1 MNNSDLNTM
10 KKVTFLKSIL
20 FVFIFLQSL
29 LSVAQKQVDFSARYD
44 KDINGDIIL
53 IGNNILNRQSIAT
66 PSDDPNTANNDL
78 EKLNS
83 DNDYLMNYVNIS
95 PEAGVYNSSSA
106 TLTLPDPLCSRIVYA
121 GLYWSA
127 VTRGDESITDVKF
140 KMPTG
145 GYNNVKGT
153 VIHDT
158 GTGLIGS
165 SKPYTS
171 YADVTTLIKSLATTS
186 ASGTYT
192 VANVSTAQGTN
203 NSPTLKTGL
212 SAGWSLFIVYENVY
226 YPRKSI
232 TSFDGFWVINE
243 DNNVTIPVSGFRTI
257 PKGPVKA
264 KFAFSAIE
272 GDRGIGGDY
281 LSINNVKMT
290 PPERPDEYF
299 TEYDIKQRYVWR
311 NGRWVLEDYYVAK
324 QVLKNNFFN
333 STVTSM
339 GSVVSARNPSSTNTL
354 GFDAGVFEIDN
365 PINDTKNA
373 PGGSVL
379 DNNKTSAN
387 IFLGSD
393 GDLYYFYFTAFAV
406 EIIAP
411 DIVLTKAVLDK
422 DDKPAGGADV
432 RPGDDLK
439 YTISFQNKGNDDAKN
454 FTITDQLPA
463 NVKFDITKDILLPL
477 PKGVTHN
484 YDAATRTIV
493 FTVNKDLVKA
503 KGGLYT
509 IKFRV
514 KVANCDELTE
524 PCSNIIKN
532 IAYSKYNGVINTDS
546 FGDGSFDSTTGCD
559 RSPSTTNFL
568 VGLDKCV
575 FKETVSLCGTSIDIK
590 GPNGFPVYT
599 WKDPTGATVGG
610 NNQTITATKLGTYV
624 VVASGANPCVDI
636 TKTFEVIDPL
646 SSKESNPINEYADNI
661 DSTTKLPY
669 ICVNNG
675 KPFPKIFLCGKNDT
689 RDLTIKLT
697 AFKSI
702 VWQETKTVSPTLP
715 DSCPNETAAATWTTV
730 KNGNTF
736 TADRPGFFKVIINFT
751 DVCFSTYYFNVYQNP
766 LDPKATVRNITCDTK
781 GRITVTNPSIGSGY
795 EYSLDGITYGSSN
808 VFDNLAAGDYTVSIK
823 QTVPVTTANSKLCDF
838 KVTASVLNQ
847 IFTTTVLTTNPLCA
861 GEKGSIKV
869 TANDVNKQYQ
879 FIVYKQGTTNIV
891 GDTGLIDDN
900 FKNFEGID
908 PGKYDVVTKTS
919 DGCYKKESVE
929 IFAKELKAT
938 ASLTKNL
945 TCGSGEITVVASGGT
960 PVVGT
965 PPYYYYFINGSTT
978 AVTNPIIPVP
988 TAGPY
993 NIVVVDASGCRVTLP
1008 TINVV
1013 EVAKPTYTVTK
1024 TDIKCYG
1031 DKSGEIKFNITKANG
1046 YTLAYSI
1053 DNGVTFT
1060 TNGTFSNLAA
1070 GTYIPVIKYSLGG
1083 QVCTETATI
1092 ITITEPA
1099 TALTASGGV
1108 AELAGCGTANTGK
1121 LRFTNPQGGTTPYEY
1136 SFDGGASFQNLP
1148 EKYVAPGTYTL
1159 VIRDKGGCT
1168 FTIPAVILDPK
1179 PADPIIDEN
1188 VNTTYNCDGSA
1199 TATVKVTTPTSTTGT
1214 TYTYE
1219 YYLKTG
1225 SGTPVANTPID
1236 NNIFTNV
1243 PSGTH
1248 TVIVKYN
1255 VQTVSSYSNLLQ
1267 EDFGKGGFTTTPGI
1281 NPAYCFEDESTTHL
1295 APGYKCNKD
1304 KWIND
1309 GEYAVASAIET
1320 VFGSWIVA
1328 KDHTLP
1334 KDPKG
1339 RFLCVN
1345 VGGSAGI
1352 GGILYSKPIT
1362 DVLPNQ
1368 PVIISLW
1375 AENLIRASKSTLN
1388 DPKLTI
1394 QLVNNLNGIGGS
1406 ETIVA
1411 TTDTTNPWVVPKSE
1425 KWEYKQ
1431 LELNPGTYKN
1441 LSFVIRSYSD
1451 EFNGNDVLID
1461 DIWVR
1466 QIPKSCGNERSFP
1479 IIIDSSKAFNS
1490 TQPTVQNAL
1499 CNGGDGSIQINAQNF
1514 DPINGFYYSTDNGVT
1529 FINATT
1535 SPVKVT
1541 LPAGDYKVIVKN
1553 DVAGTCQFP
1562 FNAKVTAPTAVTVTA
1577 TVTTKPTCT
1586 NGATITAVASNGTP
1600 GYEYELRKPDGTVVV
1615 AFKTSAVFNNVAS
1628 GSYVVVAR
1636 DINKCTS
1643 SASATVVID
1652 TPTPPVATLDS
1663 ASDLCYD
1670 SVNKAKLVV
1679 SVTGGTG
1686 TLSYSLDGAPGQ
1698 NTNTFTNVIPGTH
1711 NIVVTD
1717 SNNCTATIAGIIIAK
1732 ELNATPTVSKTLDC
1746 SATTPNATIDV
1757 VITEGTAPYTYIVK
1771 KDSGS
1776 YGTSVNVTAN
1786 AFSYSASAAGV
1797 YTFSIKDATGCEKI
1811 ISATINSIVNPT
1823 VDATPT
1829 QVTCFGLANGEV
1841 VLLGKGGS
1849 GGYTYSFNGSP
1860 FRTTSIYKNLSA
1872 GTAYPFEVKDSK
1884 GCVGLGTITL
1894 TQPTQL
1900 VATATPTTFTCS
1912 ATNVKQTATVTIA
1925 VPTTGT
1931 TPYTYSFDNGATP
1944 YLAGNTKTYTDNG
1957 TDQVIQ
1963 YAVQDK
1969 NGCIA
1974 TGTLTLKA
1982 LNTPTDLT
1990 FAAAA
1995 VTCDATT
2002 TTVTATATNGV
2013 GALTYEITAPTAAIA
2028 TNTTGVFAGLTPNTY
2043 NFKVTDA
2050 NGCFYTESYEIKA
2063 VTPIAVIGNKVS
2075 DVKCN
2080 GDANGEINFTV
2091 SGNATVGAYTYTITP
2106 ATGVA
2111 VKTNNTIN
2119 VKGLIAG
2126 SYKIDVKD
2134 DATGCIATTTV
2145 VIAQPAALTL
2155 TAVGTN
2161 VNCNNFLSQ
2170 ITATAGGGTANYE
2183 YAAVKTTT
2191 TAPTTYGT
2199 NPVIVDTNSGA
2210 DLVWDVYTKDAN
2222 GCTTFRTITIVLD
2235 ATPTVTAV
2243 VSNQCTATG
2252 TNFTI
2257 TATAGTTGVTPFT
2270 YSIDGTNFKTGNT
2283 FNVAPGTYTVTI
2295 KDKNGCTNTAAPIT
2309 VYPKLTTAATTKQL
2323 DCSTTPDG
2331 SITVTIAGGKANYSY
2346 TVKKGTA
2353 TASAPIT
2360 GVTGPTFT
2368 YPVLVANAGSYTFV
2382 ITDANGCKSTVTA
2395 TIDARTNPT
2404 LAIASQT
2411 DVTCNGL
2418 ATGSVTLIG
2427 SGGSGTGYTYSNDG
2441 TTYGVNATFTGL
2453 AAGSYTFYVKDSK
2466 ECTES
2471 FVVTIVE
2478 PNSLAVT
2485 ANVTGFTCSTTN
2497 VKQIATVTL
2506 TANAGTGTSPYTYS
2520 FDNGLNYLPG
2530 NTQTYTDTGADQ
2542 TVNYAI
2548 KDKNGCIVTGSLVLK
2563 ALNPPTDLTFAAAAV
2578 TCTATT
2584 TTVTA
2589 TATVASGT
2597 LKTPLTYQITSP
2609 TASATNTDGIFAGLA
2624 PNTYNF
2630 KVTDANG
2637 CFYTESFEVKP
2648 ATPITLSGNKLT
2660 DVKCFGDS
2668 TGSANYTVGGFAT
2681 TYSYTVNAGTA
2692 ITGKSAKT
2700 INLTALAAGNYAVV
2714 VTDEA
2719 TGCTATATVTIN
2731 QPASGLT
2738 ASIISN
2744 SNANCNVATS
2754 TVTVSASGGT
2764 ATYTYAFVQNNVVPV
2779 AANYSTVK
2787 TANLDPATNTEWDVW
2802 AKDANGCTFR
2812 VDVTIAFDPVPTVSA
2827 SATSQCLGSG
2837 TYTITALNTTT
2848 PATGIVSPITYS
2860 INNGTYQSGNT
2871 FTVTAAGDYII
2882 RMKDGNGCIAIS
2894 NTITVNPIL
2903 TLSAKLDKN
2912 ITCTLPADAKI
2923 TLTTNGGNGTYT
2935 YTATPN
2941 TGTFVAN
2948 VFTTS
2953 TPGSYTFTVTDT
2965 SASGCTAT
2973 TTTAIVIVAA
2983 VNPLITGTTPTQ
2995 TIKCNGDTTGA
3006 FSVQIDATKGQAP
3019 FTYSIDGGTTFQTSN
3034 TFTGLAAGTYTV
3046 TLKDGKGCL
3055 DTRNITIAEPTKI
3068 VIDFEKENIKCNPGS
3083 PTISQGSI
3091 TINGVTGGTANYNYY
3106 VTGINNYYKEE
3117 LNTPGAS
3124 VVFDIVDFGLYQIR
3138 VTDANGC
3145 QVTIDNVL
3153 IASAPDDLVINI
3165 INSANC
3171 VSGGTADVSIG
3182 TSLASAGP
3190 FSFNIYRGPGQFFTT
3205 NGSDGWQAESA
3216 VGSKATTF
3224 TGLLPGVTY
3233 TFVVYDS
3240 NTKCY
3245 YFETAAGP
3253 IPTNTSLTLTNVVE
3267 NNIKCFSDTYGSV
3280 NFDVRN
3286 GYTTPA
3292 PGSPVTVT
3300 YQVYEAFTNKL
3311 IAGAG
3316 ITVPV
3321 TIAPGATLNVTDL
3334 GASELTV
3341 GTYYVLVKEVTGP
3354 NAGCSAV
3361 SAEFNIKKSPSQ
3373 LLLTAS
3379 AIKKSN
3385 CNDLGVISAEAKDGT
3400 GPYTY
3405 QVVAAGTPT
3414 VATDWVTTAVFDRAG
3429 SIAGIDY
3436 DVYAKDAYG
3445 CIVNVPVTVLADA
3458 EPTID
3463 PVTSICYDGNEF
3475 TISIAGTV
3483 DPAIVGDATYSV
3495 NGSAFQ
3501 TGTDFTFN
3509 AAGTYNLVIKDGNGC
3524 TANVDYIV
3532 YPQLDLKAAITKELD
3547 CTGTPDAIITL
3558 TTTGGNTTSPA
3569 NYTYQVS
3576 YNGGP
3581 TSGASETYT
3590 ATLAGDYLFTVTDAN
3605 NATACT
3611 TTVSISVDAIPTPTI
3626 TPVVTDVSCNG
3637 GNDGT
3642 ITVDVTGGIGP
3653 YTYVLTSN
3661 PANTTGDLSG
3671 IYTGLVAGTTY
3682 QVTVTDAK
3690 SCDYVS
3696 GSIIVD
3702 QPTALDASAVVTTVL
3717 QCGPANAATEAV
3729 VTVTVV
3735 AGTGTSPYEY
3745 SFDGGTNFSSDATFR
3760 TFTAGPVNAIVKD
3773 AKGCLFT
3780 VPTVTVD
3787 ALDPPVITAITGT
3800 PIYCAPVAN
3809 TTSTVTISHSN
3820 GIGTISYAILEPASA
3835 TTNTS
3840 GATSGVFTGLAVGTY
3855 LFEVKD
3861 ANGCTA
3867 QQYYTVDPVVNVTVT
3882 GQVISGVKCFGES
3895 NGVVEFTVDNY
3906 VGTYS
3911 YSVNG
3916 IPVFSGQTTP
3926 KITLTG
3932 LPAGTQQI
3940 VVTDETSLCTATF
3953 TVTVTEPAKALSL
3966 VAKSDKNA
3974 NCNFGAKV
3982 SAIASDGTPGYT
3994 YAFALASD
4002 PAPAAGDYTTTNTA
4016 VLDATL
4022 GLNWIA
4028 YAKDVNGCTA
4038 QDLLTLVIDPLP
4050 TIDLLA
4056 NIYCY
4061 DGNPI
4066 TVTITG
4072 AGVGPL
4078 RYSIG
4083 NGYQSSPDFVLTAP
4097 KTYDFYVQDANG
4109 CIVTEKYT
4117 LNQELLLQ
4125 ATLTQDLTC
4134 DNNASITFL
4143 ATQGSLAYTTYEVD
4157 IDGAGYTTFTGTPYI
4172 ASTPGI
4178 YTFRVTDSAGCQAI
4192 SQEIIVTPKTTP
4204 TFTFTQTNVK
4214 CVGGNNGVIT
4224 ITAADG
4230 ITPYSYSINGA
4241 TAQASNVF
4249 KDLTAG
4255 TYTIEVK
4262 DAKGCFPVTKD
4273 VIITQPTALAA
4284 TIDVTTPLS
4293 CGAANATQPA
4303 IVTVTVDPTTGT
4315 APYKY
4320 SFDNGF
4326 NYTDVNT
4333 FETFKAGTVSAL
4345 VKDAND
4351 CTIAAAVTTT
4361 VDALDPPVITTITG
4375 TDIWCNP
4382 VANQTSTVTVTYTN
4396 GVGPLSFNIIEPTVG
4411 TPQTSNVFAGLV
4423 AGTYLFQVTDANDC
4437 TAQQYYTVDDVV
4449 NITVSGQVIK
4459 DVACVGDANGV
4470 IEFKAANFKGGF
4482 TPVLTPSPATMTM
4495 TTTGDTVTITGLIAD
4510 SYTLRV
4516 TDNITNCFADATV
4529 VVKQPTALILV
4540 PVSNVN
4546 ATCNTDALVT
4556 VAASGGTPVYLYAF
4570 VGAGVIPTPT
4580 DYSAVAN
4587 KVLDKTIT
4595 NWDVYVK
4602 DNNNCSTFINV
4613 TTATAPLPSGITI
4626 SGLSQCPTATGDYT
4640 FTVDVASG
4648 VAPYEYSIGSGFQ
4661 TSPTFTVTSSGDYDV
4676 TVKDANECEVT
4687 IPALVSILAPLNL
4700 QAIATTLP
4708 SCDTN
4713 NGVINATVTGGSGTG
4728 NYRFTIDGG
4737 VVQNADSFS
4746 FAGLAP
4752 GAHIVSVRDVFT
4764 NCIAEITVNLEIA
4777 TPITNL
4783 TVTKTDISCNGGNN
4797 GTITATIGA
4806 TSVGVNDNPVY
4817 TYEYFGTTIGGT
4829 AVSGSATPNNVFENL
4844 RAGDYTVTVRSGR
4857 GCVASKD
4864 IRLIQPAAIVV
4875 PTPVVTQFGC
4885 TAGTNGANYA
4895 TITVSGVTGGSS
4907 NYVIYEFSK
4916 GTTIVQTSASNVYTE
4931 ADYAGGSYTVK
4942 VYDDNNC
4949 IGSTTTV
4956 IIDQYIALDKITI
4969 DKVGITCR
4977 DLESITATAVDVAG
4991 NPVTGIEYTLADD
5004 AGVPLQA
5011 VNTTGVFNNLNVGN
5025 YIITAFNSITGC
5037 SIQAVHYVNDPKT
5050 FELQAV
5056 KTSDV
5061 ICFGSNEGA
5070 VTITLID
5077 TQVLPT
5083 DDAGAFSYTVTG
5095 PTPSSGTSATA
5106 GPLNLTNL
5114 TAGEYTFTATLVAT
5128 PYCSVRTV
5136 FTIDQPVAE
5145 LTLVETHTEIT
5156 CITGNNDGSISVSAS
5171 GGWGSE
5177 YQYEVL
5183 KDGTPFSAYSNVTD
5197 YTDLTAGVYTV
5208 NVKDS
5213 KGCVATET
5221 VTLVVPTPITA
5232 TISLNANLLSCY
5244 GDTNGVVTVD
5254 SVTGGSGN
5262 YNFSLV
5268 GTLLDGTV
5276 ITTAPQ
5282 TATTFTNL
5290 KAGSYQVIV
5299 TDDWT
5304 CTSTSNTVVLNEPTR
5319 VTAELIVERTETCT
5333 VAPQVR
5339 LTASGGTGP
5348 YYYGTDGINFP
5359 VAFTSSVVI
5368 TLPMTTTATE
5378 YQYYVKDQNGCTSFI
5393 SNPIEF
5399 SPVPTLTFDKLEKV
5413 DVKCTGSA
5421 TGAVYVIATGGLG
5434 NYVYTLVDPLG
5445 NAIVPTPT
5453 QLYPGEFTN
5462 LPAGDYLVRVTSL
5475 DCSYFEPI
5483 SIIQPTTPLTSTTTK
5498 VDITC
5503 NGSNDG
5509 SFTAVGSGGTGQIKY
5524 AISPDLDQ
5532 FFDSGIFKD
5541 LKAGI
5546 YQVIVQDENGC
5557 YIVHDFEIKQPAILY
5572 ATYDPLLIIPEVC
5585 SGDRNGAFT
5594 IEIFGGTAPYK
5605 VSLDDKNGT
5614 YTQGAVGQT
5623 LFDFTNLIGG
5633 THNVYIKDANDCE
5646 TEIEVIMP
5654 DAVVL
5659 NPEAIV
5665 TYDCVNNTQANTV
5678 LVRFDDSNDP
5688 ADLDFD
5694 LDGLGN
5700 WQVSNIFENL
5710 TPGTHSISVRHT
5722 NGCIQAT
5729 DPFDIIQV
5737 DPLGL
5742 AIDDGDLNQIKAT
5755 ATGGAGDYEYSF
5767 NGEAFTKE
5775 STYAFYKTG
5784 IYPVTVRDKNG
5795 CTVTVSREFTFID
5808 VCIPNYF
5815 TPNGDGTL
5823 DTWGPGCSN
5832 NYPDLTF
5839 DIFDR
5844 YGRAIAK
5851 YRIGDKWDGK
5861 YKGEEL
5867 PSGDYW
5873 YVIKLNNNK
5882 DNREFVGHFTLYR

>member
-1 MNNSDLNTM
+1 M
-10 KKVTFLKSIL
+10 KKTTFLKSIL
-20 FVFIFLQSL
+20 FVIVFLQSTIAISQNL
-29 LSVAQKQVDFSARYD
+29 KPFTTRFDTRI
-44 KDINGDIIL
+44 KGDMLL
-53 IGNNILNRQSIAT
+53 IGNNILSRDNYTSGQK
-66 PSDDPNTANNDL
+66 PN
-78 EKLNS
+78 NS
-83 DNDYLMNYVNIS
+83 YNAGGYNSNFDMNYIDIDS
-95 PEAGVYNSSSA
+95 DGATFSSSSA
-106 TLTLPDPLCSRIVYA
+106 KLTIPKPACYKIKYA
-121 GLYWSA
+121 GLYWGAILQSGSRTDINKVKLKLPGA
-127 VTRGDESITDVKF
+127 TAYNDITGV
-140 KMPTG
+140 
-145 GYNNVKGT
+145 
-153 VIHDT
+153 VIHDANSAPI
-158 GTGLIGS
+158 GTDNN
-165 SKPYTS
+165 KAYAC
-171 YADVTTLIKSLATTS
+171 YADITALITPLTDAQ
-186 ASGTYT
+186 GTYT
-192 VANVSTAQGTN
+192 VANVLSSQGKN
-203 NSPTLKTGL
+203 GGTGL
-212 SAGWSLFIVYENVY
+212 SAGWSIYVVYEDPTLPAKY
-226 YPRKSI
+226 I
-232 TSFDGFWVINE
+232 TSFDGFSGIGGPTTL
-243 DNNVTIPVSGFRTI
+243 DIPVSGFKTI
-257 PKGPVKA
+257 PTGPVRV
-264 KFAFSAIE
+264 KFAFAALE
-272 GDRGIGGDY
+272 GDQPIAGDY
-281 LSINNVKMT
+281 LQINGTTVSAVN
-290 PPERPDEYF
+290 
-299 TEYDIKQRYVWR
+299 
-311 NGRWVLEDYYVAK
+311 NAK
-324 QVLKNNFFN
+324 TTIRATNNFFN
-333 STVTSM
+333 SSVTYIDPAT
-339 GSVVSARNPSSTNTL
+339 GITENFTDRTPSSSNTL
-354 GFDAGVFEIDN
+354 GYDAGILNIDN
-365 PINDTKNA
+365 ASNSIIGNSATNA
-373 PGGSVL
+373 S
-379 DNNKTSAN
+379 
-387 IFLGSD
+387 IRLGSTQD
-393 GDLYYFYFTAFAV
+393 VYFYYFNAFAV
-406 EIIAP
+406 DIIEP
-411 DIVLTKAVLDK
+411 KIVLTKIVTNDK
-422 DDKPAGGADV
+422 GIPIPGADV
-432 RPGDDLK
+432 NLGQYLN
-439 YTISFQNKGNDDAKN
+439 YIVGFQNTGNDDAKGL
-454 FTITDQLPA
+454 TIRDVLPINTIFNVADLVLPA
-463 NVKFDITKDILLPL
+463 
-477 PKGVTHN
+477 GVTLKSYN
-484 YDAATRTIV
+484 AATREIILNV
-493 FTVNKDLVKA
+493 ANYLVKA
-503 KGGLYT
+503 GSANKPE
-509 IKFRV
+509 IKIPVQVVPDCRSLSE
-514 KVANCDELTE
+514 A
-524 PCSNIIKN
+524 CSNSIDN
-532 IAYSKYNGVINTDS
+532 SAYATYKGSLNPDFLISDDPSVNTN
-546 FGDGSFDSTTGCD
+546 TGCLLT
-559 RSPSTTNFL
+559 PKATNFL
-568 VGLDKCV
+568 VGIDGCKFTENVTLC
-575 FKETVSLCGTSIDIK
+575 KENVDLKAAGGYSSYKWSTDAAGTVVI
-590 GPNGFPVYT
+590 
-599 WKDPTGATVGG
+599 G
-610 NNQTITATKLGTYV
+610 NNQIQNVSQPGTYYVYNYAVAPCRSIKQEFV
-624 VVASGANPCVDI
+624 VTRFG
-636 TKTFEVIDPL
+636 
-646 SSKESNPINEYADNI
+646 
-661 DSTTKLPY
+661 STTTNPVIPFADQVVICPDNNKKLPNIY
-669 ICVNNG
+669 
-675 KPFPKIFLCGKNDT
+675 LCGATDK
-689 RDLTIKLT
+689 REIKT
-697 AFKSI
+697 GITDGSSI
-702 VWQETKTVSPTLP
+702 VWEKSSCTLLPATV
-715 DSCPNETAAATWTTV
+715 C
-730 KNGNTF
+730 
-736 TADRPGFFKVIINFT
+736 ADET
-751 DVCFSTYYFNVYQNP
+751 DVCTWSQVGTGANYTPTTGGQYRLTLNYVGGCFSRFYFNVYQNNLNP
-766 LDPKATVRNITCDTK
+766 TEIHTDIYCGTAGNIT
-781 GRITVTNPSIGSGY
+781 IGDVPTGY
-795 EYSLDGITYGSSN
+795 EYSLSETSGYQDSN
-808 VFDNLAAGDYTVSIK
+808 IFPISTAGVYTVYIRQKGVLSNPCIFKVENIRISNRELLVTSTVTKPLCKGDKGTVNIAANNVRGQYSYSISKGTTVINSVGPISNADYTFPNLS
-823 QTVPVTTANSKLCDF
+823 
-838 KVTASVLNQ
+838 
-847 IFTTTVLTTNPLCA
+847 A
-861 GEKGSIKV
+861 GSYTIKV
-869 TANDVNKQYQ
+869 T
-879 FIVYKQGTTNIV
+879 TTD
-891 GDTGLIDDN
+891 GCSFTG
-900 FKNFEGID
+900 
-908 PGKYDVVTKTS
+908 PVTITEPNALTSTIALTKPLTACS
-919 DGCYKKESVE
+919 DGEV
-929 IFAKELKAT
+929 
-938 ASLTKNL
+938 
-945 TCGSGEITVVASGGT
+945 TVYPVGGT
-960 PVVGT
+960 A
-965 PPYYYYFINGSTT
+965 PYFYFVNGSTT
-978 AVTNPIIPVP
+978 FQSVPQIPITTAGTYNVKVVDNNGCSIPVAISV
-988 TAGPY
+988 TANP
-993 NIVVVDASGCRVTLP
+993 
-1008 TINVV
+1008 
-1013 EVAKPTYTVTK
+1013 KPVYSITNTN
-1024 TDIKCYG
+1024 IKCYG
-1031 DKSGEIKFNITKANG
+1031 DKSAEIKFNVTKANG
-1046 YTLAYSI
+1046 YTIRYSI
-1053 DNGVTFT
+1053 NNGATFA

-1070 GTYIPVIKYSLGG
+1070 GTYTPVIEYSLGG
-1083 QVCTETATI
+1083 QVCTETGTAI
-1092 ITITEPA
+1092 IITEPA

-1108 AELAGCGTANTGK
+1108 AELAGCGTDGKSGK
-1121 LRFTNPQGGTTPYEY
+1121 LRFTNAQGGTGTYEY
-1136 SFDGGASFQNLP
+1136 SFDGGATFQSLP

-1159 VIRDKGGCT
+1159 VIKDNGGCT

-1225 SGTPVANTPID
+1225 SGAPVANTPID

-1309 GEYAVASAIET
+1309 GEYAVASAIQT
-1320 VFGSWIVA
+1320 VFSTWLVA
-1328 KDHTLP
+1328 KDHTTP
-1334 KDPKG
+1334 TDPLG

-1345 VGGSAGI
+1345 VGGTAGI

-1362 DVLPNQ
+1362 DVLENQ

-1375 AENLIRASKSTLN
+1375 AENLIKTRYPSLH

-1394 QLVNNLNGIGGS
+1394 QLINNLNGVGGK
-1406 ETIVA
+1406 EVIVA
-1411 TTDTTNPWVVPKSE
+1411 TTDTTNPWVLPKSE

-1529 FINATT
+1529 FIKATS

-1577 TVTTKPTCT
+1577 TVTTQPTCT

-1600 GYEYELRKPDGTVVV
+1600 GYEYELRKPDGTVIV
-1615 AFKTSAVFNNVAS
+1615 AFKTSGVFNNVAS

-1636 DINKCTS
+1636 DINKCPS
-1643 SASATVVID
+1643 SASTTVLVD
-1652 TPTPPVATLDS
+1652 APTPPVATLDS
-1663 ASDLCYD
+1663 GSDLCYD
-1670 SVNKAKLVV
+1670 SVNKATLVV

-1698 NTNTFTNVIPGTH
+1698 NTNTFTNVNPGTH

-1732 ELNATPTVSKTLDC
+1732 ELNVTPTVSKTLDC

-1776 YGTSVNVTAN
+1776 FGASVNVTAN

-1811 ISATINSIVNPT
+1811 ISATISSIVNPT

-1841 VLLGKGGS
+1841 QLVGKGGS
-1849 GGYTYSFNGSP
+1849 GGYTYSFNGSV
-1860 FRTTSIYKNLSA
+1860 FSAIAIYKNLSA

-1884 GCVGLGTITL
+1884 GCVGSGTITL

-1900 VATATPTTFTCS
+1900 VATATATTFTCS

-1931 TPYTYSFDNGATP
+1931 TPYTYSFDNGMT
-1944 YLAGNTKTYTDNG
+1944 YVSGNTKPYTDNG
-1957 TDQVIQ
+1957 ADQVIR
-1963 YAVQDK
+1963 YAVKDK
-1969 NGCIA
+1969 NGCPA
-1974 TGTLTLKA
+1974 SGTLTLKA

-1990 FAAAA
+1990 FTAAA

-2145 VIAQPAALTL
+2145 VIAQPVALTL

-2295 KDKNGCTNTAAPIT
+2295 KDKNGCTNTAAPLT
-2309 VYPKLTTAATTKQL
+2309 VYPKLTASASTKQL
-2323 DCSTTPDG
+2323 DCSTTPDAV
-2331 SITVTIAGGKANYSY
+2331 ITVTIGGGKANYSY
-2346 TVKKGTA
+2346 TVQKAAGAIGT
-2353 TASAPIT
+2353 PIT

-2368 YPVLVANAGSYTFV
+2368 YSVTAANADTYTFV
-2382 ITDANGCKSTVTA
+2382 ITDANGCQSTVSAKVEAITK
-2395 TIDARTNPT
+2395 PT

-2506 TANAGTGTSPYTYS
+2506 TANAGTGTSPYRYS
-2520 FDNGLNYLPG
+2520 FDNGVTYVAA
-2530 NTQTYTDTGADQ
+2530 NTKTYTDTGADQ

-2548 KDKNGCIVTGSLVLK
+2548 KDKNGCTVTGSLVLK

-2597 LKTPLTYQITSP
+2597 LITPLTYQITSP

-2648 ATPITLSGNKLT
+2648 VTPISLSGNKLT

-2681 TYSYTVNAGTA
+2681 SYSYTINAGTA
-2692 ITGKSAKT
+2692 ITGQTATT
-2700 INLTALAAGNYAVV
+2700 INLTALAAGTYAVV
-2714 VTDEA
+2714 VTDEV

-2754 TVTVSASGGT
+2754 KVTVSASGGT
-2764 ATYTYAFVQNNVVPV
+2764 PTFTYAFVQNNVAPV
-2779 AANYSTVK
+2779 AANYSTN
-2787 TANLDPATNTEWDVW
+2787 TIANLDPATNTEWDVW
-2802 AKDANGCTFR
+2802 AKDANGCTFK
-2812 VDVTIAFDPVPTVSA
+2812 VDVTIASDPVPTVSA

-2848 PATGIVSPITYS
+2848 PVAGIVTPITYS

-2882 RMKDGNGCIAIS
+2882 KMKDGNGCIATS

-2912 ITCTLPADAKI
+2912 ITCTLPADAQI
-2923 TLTTNGGNGTYT
+2923 TLTANGGNGTYT

-2965 SASGCTAT
+2965 SASACTAT

-2983 VNPLITGTTPTQ
+2983 VNPLITGTTLTQ

-3006 FSVQIDATKGQAP
+3006 FSVQIDATQGQAP
-3019 FTYSIDGGTTFQTSN
+3019 FRYSIDGGITSQTSN

-3046 TLKDGKGCL
+3046 TLIDGKGCL

-3068 VIDFEKENIKCNPGS
+3068 VIDYDVEDIKCIPGS
-3083 PTISQGSI
+3083 GTISQGSI

-3106 VTGINNYYKEE
+3106 VTGINGYYKEE
-3117 LNTPGAS
+3117 LNTPGSS
-3124 VVFDIVDFGLYQIR
+3124 VIFDIVDFGLYQIR

-3145 QVTIDNVL
+3145 QVTIDDVK
-3153 IASAPDDLVINI
+3153 IASAPDDLDINI
-3165 INSANC
+3165 ISTADC
-3171 VSGGTADVSIG
+3171 VSGGTANVSIG
-3182 TSLASAGP
+3182 TTLSSVGP
-3190 FSFNIYRGPGQFFTT
+3190 FHFNIYSGPGQVFTSD
-3205 NGSDGWQAESA
+3205 GSDGWQAESA

-3233 TFVVYDS
+3233 TFIVYDS
-3240 NTKCY
+3240 ATQCY
-3245 YFETAAGP
+3245 YFETAAKP
-3253 IPTNTSLTLTNVVE
+3253 IPTNSLLTLTNVVE
-3267 NNIKCFSDTYGSV
+3267 NNVKCFSDTYGSV
-3280 NFDVRN
+3280 DFDVTN
-3286 GYTTPA
+3286 AYTSA
-3292 PGSPVTVT
+3292 VTVT
-3300 YQVYEAFTNKL
+3300 YQVYEAFTNNL
-3311 IAGAG
+3311 ITGAG

-3321 TIAPGATLNVTDL
+3321 TIAPGATINVTNL
-3334 GASELTV
+3334 GSTVLTV

-3361 SAEFNIKKSPSQ
+3361 SADFNIKKSPSQ
-3373 LLLTAS
+3373 LLLTATV
-3379 AIKKSN
+3379 IKKSN
-3385 CNDLGVISAEAKDGT
+3385 CNDLGVILAEAKDGT

-3405 QVVAAGTPT
+3405 QVVASGTPT

-3429 SIAGIDY
+3429 SLAGIDY
-3436 DVYAKDAYG
+3436 DVYAQDAYG

-3458 EPTID
+3458 EPTITV
-3463 PVTSICYDGNEF
+3463 PTPICYDGTAF

-3532 YPQLDLKAAITKELD
+3532 YPQLDLKATITKELD

-3558 TTTGGNTTSPA
+3558 TTTGGNTTPSA

-3576 YNGGP
+3576 RNGGP
-3581 TSGASETYT
+3581 TGPAVNPYT
-3590 ATLAGDYLFTVTDAN
+3590 ATLAGDYFFTVTDAN

-3611 TTVSISVDAIPTPTI
+3611 TTVSITVEAIPTPTI

-3642 ITVDVTGGIGP
+3642 ITVDVTGGVGP

-3682 QVTVTDAK
+3682 EVTVTDAK
-3690 SCDYVS
+3690 SCNFSS
-3696 GSIIVD
+3696 GLITVD
-3702 QPTALDASAVVTTVL
+3702 QPSALDASAVVTTAL

-3745 SFDGGTNFSSDATFR
+3745 SFDGGTNYSSDATFR

-3809 TTSTVTISHSN
+3809 TASTVTISHSN
-3820 GIGTISYAILEPASA
+3820 GIGTISYAILEPATA
-3835 TTNTS
+3835 TSNTT

-3861 ANGCTA
+3861 GNNCTA
-3867 QQYYTVDPVVNVTVT
+3867 QQYYTVDPVVNITVS
-3882 GQVISGVKCFGES
+3882 GQIIDDVKCVGES
-3895 NGVVEFTVDNY
+3895 NGSVEFTVDNY

-3911 YSVNG
+3911 YSINSG
-3916 IPVFSGQTTP
+3916 PPVVAQTAAT
-3926 KITLTG
+3926 ITLTG
-3932 LPAGTQQI
+3932 LPAGPQNI
-3940 VVTDETSLCTATF
+3940 IVTDDTSLCTANF
-3953 TVTVTEPAKALSL
+3953 LVTVTEPALALSL
-3966 VAKSDKNA
+3966 VATLDKNA
-3974 NCNFGAKV
+3974 NCNYGAKV

-4028 YAKDVNGCTA
+4028 YTKDANNCTA

-4172 ASTPGI
+4172 ASTPGT
-4178 YTFRVTDSAGCQAI
+4178 YKFRVTDSAGCQTI

-4204 TFTFTQTNVK
+4204 TFTYTQTNVK
-4214 CVGGNNGVIT
+4214 CVGGNDGVIT

-4249 KDLTAG
+4249 KNLTAG

-4262 DAKGCFPVTKD
+4262 DAKGCFPVTQD
-4273 VIITQPTALAA
+4273 VIITEPTALAA
-4284 TIDVTTPLS
+4284 TIGVTTPLS

-4345 VKDAND
+4345 VKDANG
-4351 CTIAAAVTTT
+4351 CIIAAAVTTT

-4382 VANQTSTVTVTYTN
+4382 VANQTSTVTVNTSN
-4396 GVGPLSFNIIEPTVG
+4396 GVGTLSYAILEPATATANITGASSGIFT
-4411 TPQTSNVFAGLV
+4411 GLA
-4423 AGTYLFQVTDANDC
+4423 AGTYLFQVTDANGC
-4437 TAQQYYTVDDVV
+4437 TAQQYYTVDDLVS
-4449 NITVSGQVIK
+4449 ITVTGQVIK

-4529 VVKQPTALILV
+4529 VVNQPTALILV

-4556 VAASGGTPVYLYAF
+4556 VAASGGTPVYVYAF
-4570 VGAGVIPTPT
+4570 VPDGVTPTAT

-4602 DNNNCSTFINV
+4602 DNNNCETKLDVAI
-4613 TTATAPLPSGITI
+4613 ATAPLPTGITI
-4626 SGLSQCPTATGDYT
+4626 SGLSQCPTAAGDYT

-4661 TSPTFTVTSSGDYDV
+4661 TSPTFTVTKSGDYDV

-4687 IPALVSILAPLNL
+4687 IPALVSILAPLDL
-4700 QAIATTLP
+4700 QVVISALP
-4708 SCDTN
+4708 SCDFN
-4713 NGVINATVTGGSGTG
+4713 DGIVVATVTGGSGTG

-4746 FAGLAP
+4746 FKGLIK
-4752 GAHIVSVRDVFT
+4752 GLHTVSVRDVST
-4764 NCIAEITVNLEIA
+4764 NCIAEITVNLEEA
-4777 TPITNL
+4777 TIITDL
-4783 TVTKTDISCNGGNN
+4783 VVTGTNISCNGGNN

-4829 AVSGSATPNNVFENL
+4829 AVSGSATTNNVFENL
-4844 RAGDYTVTVRSGR
+4844 EAGDYTVTVRSGR
-4857 GCVASKD
+4857 GCKVSED
-4864 IRLIQPAAIVV
+4864 IKLIQPAAIVV

-4885 TAGTNGANYA
+4885 TAGTNGANFA

-4907 NYVIYEFSK
+4907 NYVVYEFSK

-4949 IGSTTTV
+4949 IGSTVTAV
-4956 IIDQYIALDKITI
+4956 DIDAYNGLDKVNITV
-4969 DKVGITCR
+4969 DTAITCTNP
-4977 DLESITATAVDVAG
+4977 ETITAQAVDVAG
-4991 NPVTGIEYTLADD
+4991 NPVAGIEYTLADA
-5004 AGVPLQA
+5004 AGVFIA
-5011 VNTTGVFNNLNVGN
+5011 SNNTGIFNSLNVGS
-5025 YIITAFNSITGC
+5025 YIITAFNSTTGC
-5037 SIQAVHYVNDPKT
+5037 SIQAVHYINEPNT
-5050 FELQAV
+5050 FELQTV

-5083 DDAGAFSYTVTG
+5083 DDAGAFKYTVTG
-5095 PTPSSGTSATA
+5095 PTPSSGTSPTA
-5106 GPLNLTNL
+5106 GPLDLTGL
-5114 TAGEYTFTATLVAT
+5114 TAGEYTFSATLVNT
-5128 PYCSVRTV
+5128 PYCSVSTV
-5136 FTIDQPVAE
+5136 FTIDQPVTA

-5171 GGWGSE
+5171 GGWAGE

-5183 KDGTPFSAYSNVTD
+5183 KDGTPFSPYTNVTD

-5213 KGCVATET
+5213 KGCVATKT
-5221 VTLVVPTPITA
+5221 VTLVVPTPITVTA
-5232 TISLNANLLSCY
+5232 TPSTTLLTCY
-5244 GDTNGVVTVD
+5244 GDTNASITATA
-5254 SVTGGSGN
+5254 TGGQGSNYLYTLNIISETPVVVSG
-5262 YNFSLV
+5262 
-5268 GTLLDGTV
+5268 
-5276 ITTAPQ
+5276 PQ
-5282 TATTFTNL
+5282 ADPIFTNL
-5290 KAGSYQVIV
+5290 GAGTYNITVTDGYNCSGTSSDIIITAPTEVIPQLVIGSTPTCLTDGTLTLSATGGTAPYTYSANGITYNATPFMNNTTFSVAVGSYEYYVRDFNNCVAII
-5299 TDDWT
+5299 
-5304 CTSTSNTVVLNEPTR
+5304 SNTVE
-5319 VTAELIVERTETCT
+5319 VTAVEPLKLVLDIDNAEIFCKGDQSGVISA
-5333 VAPQVR
+5333 VA
-5339 LTASGGTGP
+5339 S
-5348 YYYGTDGINFP
+5348 
-5359 VAFTSSVVI
+5359 
-5368 TLPMTTTATE
+5368 
-5378 YQYYVKDQNGCTSFI
+5378 
-5393 SNPIEF
+5393 
-5399 SPVPTLTFDKLEKV
+5399 
-5413 DVKCTGSA
+5413 
-5421 TGAVYVIATGGLG
+5421 GGLG
-5434 NYVYTLVDPLG
+5434 NYVYTLLNGAGV
-5445 NAIVPTPT
+5445 AITPAPT
-5453 QLYPGEFTN
+5453 QLTPGRFTQ
-5462 LPAGDYLVRVTSL
+5462 LAAGLYQV
-5475 DCSYFEPI
+5475 
-5483 SIIQPTTPLTSTTTK
+5483 K
-5498 VDITC
+5498 VDSDDCTYTSETVEVKEPTEILEYTATVTDVTC
-5503 NGSNDG
+5503 NGENDG
-5509 SFTAVGSGGTGQIKY
+5509 KVVIVGTGGTGEIKY
-5524 AISPDLDQ
+5524 SISPQSDQ
-5532 FFDSGIFKD
+5532 FFE
-5541 LKAGI
+5541 AGVFDKLAPGM
-5546 YQVIVQDENGC
+5546 YQVIIQDVLGC
-5557 YIVHDFEIKQPAILY
+5557 YKIYDFEIKQPTILY
-5572 ATYDPLLIIPEVC
+5572 ATYDPLLIMPEVC
-5585 SGDRNGAFT
+5585 SGDRDGAFT
-5594 IEIFGGTAPYK
+5594 IEIFGGSPDYK
-5605 VSLDDKNGT
+5605 VSLDDINGT

-5623 LFDFTNLIGG
+5623 TFDFTNLIGG
-5633 THNVYIKDANDCE
+5633 THNVYIKDASGCTSE
-5646 TEIEVIMP
+5646 LEVYMP

-5659 NPEAIV
+5659 NPEAEV
-5665 TYDCVNNTQANTV
+5665 VYDCVNNAQANRVEVTY
-5678 LVRFDDSNDP
+5678 DASNDP
-5688 ADLDFD
+5688 ADLDFE
-5694 LDGLGN
+5694 LDGLGI
-5700 WQVSNIFENL
+5700 WQASNIFENL
-5710 TPGTHSISVRHT
+5710 APGAHSISVRHT
-5722 NGCIQAT
+5722 NGCIQAIT
-5729 DPFDIIQV
+5729 FDIIQV

-5755 ATGGAGDYEYSF
+5755 ANGGGGDYEYSF